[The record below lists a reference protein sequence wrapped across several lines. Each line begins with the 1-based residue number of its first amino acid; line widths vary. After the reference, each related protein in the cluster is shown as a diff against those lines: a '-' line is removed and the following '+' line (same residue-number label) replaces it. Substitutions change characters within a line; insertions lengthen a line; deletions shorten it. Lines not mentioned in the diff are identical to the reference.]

1 MSKIDPRTLLELDI
15 PKTDRQIEFL
25 KATIEYGSHTKAAK
39 QLGVSRRTVD
49 RSIKLVE
56 ERAAAVGVAPHRD
69 LTHQTAQ
76 GFEAKRISTAYKDD
90 GSVALQWVIQEPQ
103 RRDLRQKIEAMLE
116 GLTED
121 ITGLKKESLPPKIVD
136 SDYCA
141 MYLIGDHHF
150 GMLCDS
156 EAKLDDDDWDTKIA
170 TKVLID
176 AVNRLSARVGN
187 AHTGVLVNV
196 GDFFHADSGKAET
209 TAGTRVDVDGRI
221 SRTFKLAGRL
231 FQILIDKM
239 LEVHQEVV
247 VINVRGNHDSDMA
260 CHLSSCLELLY
271 QKEPRVDV
279 LKNYSKF
286 IHWSWANNLFVY
298 HHGDRIKHEQILQ
311 TVIKHLDEEW
321 SQCKNRYCHLGH
333 IHHHMSREVGSMQF
347 SHWGSLTATD
357 QWHSDSGYGA
367 ERSMT
372 AIVYHKDYGEDS
384 RVKINIEEV
393 EYAKDNKVPKRE
405 R

>member
-1 MSKIDPRTLLELDI
+1 MDKIDPRTLLQLDI
-15 PKTDRQIEFL
+15 NITDRQRQYLE
-25 KATIEYGSHTKAAK
+25 ATIECGSHTKAAEK
-39 QLGVSRRTVD
+39 LGISRRAVD
-49 RSIKLVE
+49 RGIKSVE
-56 ERAAAVGVAPHRD
+56 AKAAAVGVAPHRD
-69 LTHQTAQ
+69 LIHQTAE
-76 GFEAKRISTAYKDD
+76 GFEAKRISTAYKD
-90 GSVALQWVIQEPQ
+90 GEPVLQWVIQEPHK
-103 RRDLRQKIEAMLE
+103 RDMRAKIEALLE
-116 GLTED
+116 GLTD
-121 ITGLKKESLPPKIVD
+121 DLKGLKKPQKPPKEVD
-136 SDYCA
+136 KDFCA

-150 GMLCDS
+150 GMLADS
-156 EAKLDDDDWDTKIA
+156 ETKLDDDDWDIKIA
-170 TKVLID
+170 SQVL
-176 AVNRLSARVGN
+176 VNATDRLAKRVGN

-221 SRTFKLAGRL
+221 SRTFKKAGRL

-239 LEVHQEVV
+239 LETHQEVV

-271 QKEPRVDV
+271 DKEPRVDV

-286 IHWSWANNLFVY
+286 LHWEWENNLFVY

-311 TVIKHLDEEW
+311 AVITNLDDEW
-321 SQCKNRYCHLGH
+321 SNCKNRYCHLGH

-372 AIVYHKDYGEDS
+372 AIVYHKQYGEDS
-384 RVKINIEEV
+384 RVKINV
-393 EYAKDNKVPKRE
+393 EAVNA
-405 R
+405 